1 MKKYFV
7 VLFLLLSFALN
18 NNLYSQALNI
28 GLKGGINFSTM
39 LEQNDN
45 ETFSDLYKYLA
56 GYNIGLMV
64 STSTGTGVGGES
76 GIYLNTRGFKID
88 EGDDQNGVTG
98 SYKTLWLEVPF
109 KATTAVDAGQ
119 FTFFVGAGVSGSFG
133 LSGTMDM
140 DITIQG
146 NTTNTTEDIM
156 WGNDPEEDD
165 MIRFDYGAVGSA
177 GMEFKSIILELSY
190 YYGLANLS
198 PYTEDEYIMSNR
210 YFAVSLGYK
219 FGLSPF

>member
-1 MKKYFV
+1 
-7 VLFLLLSFALN
+7 
-18 NNLYSQALNI
+18 
-28 GLKGGINFSTM
+28 
-39 LEQNDN
+39 
-45 ETFSDLYKYLA
+45 
-56 GYNIGLMV
+56 
-64 STSTGTGVGGES
+64 
-76 GIYLNTRGFKID
+76 
-88 EGDDQNGVTG
+88 
-98 SYKTLWLEVPF
+98 
-109 KATTAVDAGQ
+109 
-119 FTFFVGAGVSGSFG
+119 
-133 LSGTMDM
+133 MDM

-165 MIRFDYGAVGSA
+165 LIRFDYGAVGSA

-198 PYTEDEYIMSNR
+198 PYTDNEYIMSNR